1 MSKSTSS
8 AEKETAFALAA
19 LMEIPVQ
26 YKAAREFGLLGYA
39 FSLLQVCTDFI
50 SIWIEYCLLKQLSM
64 HIEPS

>member
-50 SIWIEYCLLKQLSM
+50 SI
-64 HIEPS
+64 